1 MSELK
6 RRKTLRDKA
15 IESNKS
21 AKQKKAAAA
30 LAAAS
35 ASKRRRSMKKSATD
49 DDGDDLEVVGAE
61 ADDLESEF
69 IRNVCEKEV
78 LAPDTL
84 LSAFVPL
91 VVHICSNPKK

>member
-1 MSELK
+1 
-6 RRKTLRDKA
+6 
-15 IESNKS
+15 
-21 AKQKKAAAA
+21 
-30 LAAAS
+30 
-35 ASKRRRSMKKSATD
+35 MKKSAED
-49 DDGDDLEVVGAE
+49 DEDDLEVVGAE

-69 IRNVCEKEV
+69 IRNVREKEI